1 MTRTTIRLAAGVA
14 VAALLAGTAAA
25 QPAAPANA
33 PPRPSNDP
41 TEFLRTPPKPA
52 SPKGKFSLVLLGDLL
67 YSRPMAERPDPKLQ
81 EVLSLIKSGDVTIA
95 NRESPILDLKTFQ
108 GTGWANGLL
117 WGDATLAKDQKAMG
131 IDMVSMANNH
141 STDWGPE
148 GLIETLR
155 LHDEAGIVHS
165 GAGRNLQEARRAGI
179 LTTPKARVALVST
192 ASTVK
197 VNAMAN
203 DAFGEV
209 KQRTGISVLRVRPI
223 QMVTDEQMGLVKKMA
238 TEFAS
243 GRKPAPKPDAIEV
256 TFNDQV
262 YRLGPKTEL
271 KWEMDLYD
279 HAGLLKAV
287 REAKE
292 SADIVVFTI
301 HAHESTTGVDDD
313 TPPPP
318 DFLIKLFHDTVD
330 AGADVILGGGPHSL
344 RGVEIYKGKVV
355 LYGMG
360 VFFINGEIKALQET
374 ALRVWPD
381 PATGKAP
388 APKPEER
395 SVRAG
400 GNPASWYDSVVAVT
414 EFDGPKI
421 KLVKLYPL
429 DMGNTYDRTRRGIPH
444 FADPEN
450 AKRILANLQRDS
462 AQFGTKIDIEGSVG
476 LIRIP

>member
-1 MTRTTIRLAAGVA
+1 MTKVNRRRLFATTLLTA
-14 VAALLAGTAAA
+14 VLAGAAHA
-25 QPAAPANA
+25 QAPVG
-33 PPRPSNDP
+33 PPMPSKDP
-41 TEFLRTPPKPA
+41 TEFLQTPPKPA
-52 SPKGKFSLVLLGDLL
+52 SVKGKFSLVLLGDLL
-67 YSRPMAERPDPKLQ
+67 YSRPMAERPDPELQ
-81 EVLSLIKSGDVTIA
+81 KVISLIKTGDVTIA
-95 NRESPILDLKTFQ
+95 NRESPTFDLKTFQ
-108 GTGWANGLL
+108 GTGWAHGLL
-117 WGDATLAKDQKAMG
+117 WGDGTLPKDQKAMG
-131 IDMVSMANNH
+131 IDMVSLPNNH

-148 GLIETLR
+148 GLIETMR

-165 GAGRNLQEARRAGI
+165 GGGRNLQEARKAGI
-179 LTTPKARVALVST
+179 LTTPKGKVALVST

-197 VNAMAN
+197 ANASAN

-209 KQRTGISVLRVRPI
+209 KQRTGISTLRVRPI
-223 QMVTDEQMGLVKKMA
+223 LMVTPAQMDLVKKAA

-243 GRKPAPKPDAIEV
+243 GRKPAPKPDAKEV

-262 YRLGPKTEL
+262 YRLGANSEL

-287 REAKE
+287 REAKDA
-292 SADIVVFTI
+292 ADLVVFTI

-344 RGVEIYKGKVV
+344 RGVEIYKGKPI

-360 VFFINGEIKALQET
+360 VFFINGEIKALQES

-381 PATGKAP
+381 PVTGKAP
-388 APKPEER
+388 PPVPEER
-395 SVRAG
+395 AVRPG
-400 GNPASWYDSVVAVT
+400 GNPASWYDGIVAVT
-414 EFDGPKI
+414 EFDGAKA

-429 DMGNTYDRTRRGIPH
+429 DLGNTYDRTRRGIPH

-462 AQFGTKIDIEGSVG
+462 AQFGTKIEIDGNVG
-476 LIRIP
+476 IVRIP

>member
-1 MTRTTIRLAAGVA
+1 MTDLTRRGRLLAAAALAAAFAAGVA
-14 VAALLAGTAAA
+14 QA
-25 QPAAPANA
+25 QPAQ

-41 TEFLRTPPKPA
+41 TEFLQTPPKPA
-52 SPKGKFSLVLLGDLL
+52 SLKGKFSMVLLGDLL
-67 YSRPMAERPDPKLQ
+67 YSRPMAERPDPELQ
-81 EVLSLIKSGDVTIA
+81 KVITLIKSGDVTIA
-95 NRESPILDLKTFQ
+95 NRESPTFDLKTFQ
-108 GTGWANGLL
+108 GTGWAHGLL
-117 WGDATLAKDQKAMG
+117 WGDGTLAKDEKAMG
-131 IDMVSMANNH
+131 IDMVSLPNNH
-141 STDWGPE
+141 STDWGVE
-148 GLIETLR
+148 GLMETMR

-165 GAGRNLQEARRAGI
+165 GGGRNLQEARKAGI
-179 LTTPKARVALVST
+179 FETPKGKVALVST
-192 ASTVK
+192 ASTFK
-197 VNAMAN
+197 VNAAAN

-209 KQRTGISVLRVRPI
+209 KERAGISVLRNRPI
-223 QMVTDEQMGLVKKMA
+223 QMVTPEQMALVKKAA

-243 GRKPAPKPDAIEV
+243 PRKPAPAADATEV

-262 YRLGPKTEL
+262 YRLGEKTEL

-287 REAKE
+287 REAKDQ
-292 SADIVVFTI
+292 ADVVVFTI

-344 RGVEIYKGKVV
+344 RGVEIYKGKAI

-360 VFFINGEIKALQET
+360 VFFINGEIKALQES

-381 PATGKAP
+381 PKTGKAP
-388 APKPEER
+388 PPQPEER

-400 GNPASWYDSVVAVT
+400 GNPVSWYDGIVAVT
-414 EFDGPKI
+414 DFDGPKI
-421 KLVKLYPL
+421 KAVKLYPL
-429 DMGNTYDRTRRGIPH
+429 DLGNTYDRTRRGIPH

-462 AQFGTKIDIEGSVG
+462 AQFGTKIEIEGSVG
-476 LIRIP
+476 VIRLP